1 MDIFKPVMDVI
12 KAGERFLVAS
22 HAHPDGD
29 GIGST
34 IALAKGIESLGK
46 KAVMY
51 NTDNVPYNLKFLPY
65 VEKVVNKLAAGETF
79 DATFMVDCSQRKR
92 IGGDVEKF
100 SREALGKIVLIDHH
114 KTEAP
119 ESDVLCIDEDAA
131 ATGEVIFRMF
141 RQEGIKVTKE
151 IAQLLFC
158 TFVVD
163 TGSFRY
169 SNTTAGVLRDAA
181 ALIEAGASPWSVT
194 KALDESN
201 PPESI
206 KLLKLVLGTFEM
218 SGKLAW
224 IILTHQMLAEAG
236 ASIDMAE
243 EFIGFPRSVAGVEIA
258 ILFRELKKDKWKISF
273 RSKDTIDVRKIAA
286 TFDGGG
292 HAHAAGCTIEGS
304 LASVKARVFKEL
316 KQPLNNL

>member
-12 KAGERFLVAS
+12 KAGERFMVAS

-65 VEKVVNKLAAGETF
+65 VEKVVNKLAAGEIF

-141 RQEGIKVTKE
+141 RQEDIKITKE

-181 ALIEAGASPWSVT
+181 ALIEA
-194 KALDESN
+194 
-201 PPESI
+201 
-206 KLLKLVLGTFEM
+206 
-218 SGKLAW
+218 
-224 IILTHQMLAEAG
+224 
-236 ASIDMAE
+236 
-243 EFIGFPRSVAGVEIA
+243 
-258 ILFRELKKDKWKISF
+258 
-273 RSKDTIDVRKIAA
+273 
-286 TFDGGG
+286 
-292 HAHAAGCTIEGS
+292 
-304 LASVKARVFKEL
+304 
-316 KQPLNNL
+316 